1 MKINVIWV
9 YTNFW
14 KILWAKSNVLLKSNR
29 VEVDGRYITG
39 QKVPHTYICVQNT
52 KRKHNLKI
60 ESEKTKKTKDIFLK
74 SMRDT
79 SKPN

>member
-14 KILWAKSNVLLKSNR
+14 KILWAKSNVLLKSDR

-39 QKVPHTYICVQNT
+39 QTVPHTYIYVQNT

-60 ESEKTKKTKDIFLK
+60 ESEKTKKINQRYLLEINERYF
-74 SMRDT
+74 
-79 SKPN
+79 